1 MALTLKMTTAQVV
14 EASALSGTVNISH
27 IQDYVHPVDDAQL
40 TSFYLSLMFASKKP
54 HSQNIGMAFT
64 LTYQKLLTH
73 LSVIARCINIICEL
87 YCKLYSF

>member
-40 TSFYLSLMFASKKP
+40 TYFLSIAHVYLKENLILKTSVWRLRLHTKNFS
-54 HSQNIGMAFT
+54 HIC
-64 LTYQKLLTH
+64 LL
-73 LSVIARCINIICEL
+73 LQDALI
-87 YCKLYSF
+87 